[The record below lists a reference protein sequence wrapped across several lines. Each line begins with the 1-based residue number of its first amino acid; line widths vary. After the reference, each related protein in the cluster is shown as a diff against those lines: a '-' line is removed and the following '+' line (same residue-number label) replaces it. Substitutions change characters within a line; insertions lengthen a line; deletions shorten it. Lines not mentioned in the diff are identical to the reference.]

1 MKNISITLLL
11 NAILRRMP
19 ALSRGDTDN
28 SVPLKSMFSTAGYML
43 N

>member
-11 NAILRRMP
+11 NVILRVECLHYQAVTR
-19 ALSRGDTDN
+19 TT
-28 SVPLKSMFSTAGYML
+28 VPLESMFSTAGYML